1 MYRIKFH
8 QFLTGRT
15 PLFCAA
21 EEGWHNLVPL
31 LLDQNGCI
39 EITDNTGE
47 TPLIV
52 ATKNGFSQTMKILL
66 ESGAHIFTRD
76 KRGLNALDYA
86 FSVNE
91 KSVQDEQ
98 VFDQVLSTMLN
109 NEPKETALGHL
120 HNILL
125 KYNKLRLKECILSLL
140 NRVPEL
146 RARKGEFLNDITTF
160 SIFYFIISSF
170 VIIKISGM

>member
-1 MYRIKFH
+1 MESIVSSWI
-8 QFLTGRT
+8 T
-15 PLFCAA
+15 PLHTAAA
-21 EEGWHNLVPL
+21 EGRCDQLNL
-31 LLDQNGCI
+31 LLEYEEVDINIQTKLYNDYEEVIVLNNTPLHLAI
-39 EITDNTGE
+39 ENRKKYIQIITDNTGE

-109 NEPKETALGHL
+109 NEPKETAQ
-120 HNILL
+120 N
-125 KYNKLRLKECILSLL
+125 
-140 NRVPEL
+140 
-146 RARKGEFLNDITTF
+146 
-160 SIFYFIISSF
+160 
-170 VIIKISGM
+170 SGVRPVKNW

>member
-1 MYRIKFH
+1 M
-8 QFLTGRT
+8 
-15 PLFCAA
+15 
-21 EEGWHNLVPL
+21 
-31 LLDQNGCI
+31 
-39 EITDNTGE
+39 TDNTGE

-52 ATKNGFSQTMKILL
+52 ATKNGFSQTMKILM

-86 FSVNE
+86 FRVNE
-91 KSVQDEQ
+91 RSVQDEQ

-140 NRVPEL
+140 NRIPEL
-146 RARKGEFLNDITTF
+146 RARKGEFPNRITTF
-160 SIFYFIISSF
+160 STF
-170 VIIKISGM
+170 M